1 MDGKVTTSLNH
12 ERSGH
17 TKLARMV
24 DNHDQLDE
32 IFSNPRVHTS
42 RGRHVGQSWLQN
54 DSADR
59 EFWDSGYTS
68 GESRRGRSPQ
78 ELCPSIDDESR
89 GWIREDRSRSVSPST
104 SIRLYKDWRGS
115 GDHSEDR
122 TLGPRRDERG
132 VSITERESRHGRERE
147 RDRGRERESRD
158 ERKREK
164 ERERERKE
172 RKRRRDKKERRRRRD
187 REASL
192 ERKDKLLL
200 MQKYVVKQDTSPKEI
215 SLDVAQPSVPAPILR
230 VTVAPQSET
239 ARTVNFSPLSP
250 SAEPHSAVIAQQG
263 VPEVRPKTE
272 ERKEE
277 VTQIDEK
284 IGKERVLKRKR
295 TEDGVE
301 DENNER
307 SKKLK
312 NNNYPAVSIYNCLK
326 NSLAH
331 VGSILMKGFTKI
343 FKK

>member
-17 TKLARMV
+17 TTLARMV

-32 IFSNPRVHTS
+32 ILLNPRVHTS
-42 RGRHVGQSWLQN
+42 RGRHVGQNWLQN
-54 DSADR
+54 DPDR
-59 EFWDSGYTS
+59 ECWDSGYTS
-68 GESRRGRSPQ
+68 GESWRGRSPR
-78 ELCPSIDDESR
+78 ELSPITDDASR
-89 GWIREDRSRSVSPST
+89 GWIREDRFRSLSPSR

-115 GDHSEDR
+115 RYHSEDR

-132 VSITERESRHGRERE
+132 RSRTERESRHERERE
-147 RDRGRERESRD
+147 EDRGRERVSKD
-158 ERKREK
+158 ARKREK

-172 RKRRRDKKERRRRRD
+172 RKRRRDKKERRRKRD

-200 MQKYVVKQDTSPKEI
+200 MKKFEVKQDTSPMEI
-215 SLDVAQPSVPAPILR
+215 EVAQPSVPAPVLR

-239 ARTVNFSPLSP
+239 VRTVNFSPLPP
-250 SAEPHSAVIAQQG
+250 STEPHSAVIAQQG
-263 VPEVRPKTE
+263 VPEVRPKTK

-277 VTQIDEK
+277 VAQVDEK

-295 TEDGVE
+295 TEDEVE

-312 NNNYPAVSIYNCLK
+312 NNNYPGLSIYNCLK
-326 NSLAH
+326 TSLAH

-343 FKK
+343 FKN